1 MTINDLIP
9 IGKLG
14 KSLKDD
20 PGFLIFKPGRKF
32 MSFYLDSKDIFL
44 IFTDYRV
51 RFVTIDSIRED
62 KNIWIRL
69 KEKDVTAEIIEAR
82 SVTVALP
89 KDDIEQLHS
98 QFEDD
103 YIIGFQV
110 QFNDKIIG
118 SVIDVQDF
126 GAHDIIVV
134 KDTCEKEYMIPNVK
148 QYIIS
153 IDKKNQLICVQ
164 NVEDLLTL

>member
-14 KSLKDD
+14 RSLKDD
-20 PGFLIFKPGRKF
+20 PGFLVFKPGRKF
-32 MSFYLDSKDIFL
+32 MSYYFDSKDIFL
-44 IFTDYRV
+44 IFADYRV

-69 KEKDVTAEIIEAR
+69 MEKDVIAEIIEAR
-82 SVTVALP
+82 SVKVALP
-89 KDDIEQLHS
+89 K
-98 QFEDD
+98 DD

-110 QFNDKIIG
+110 QFNSRIIG
-118 SVIDVQDF
+118 SVIDVQYF

-134 KDTCEKEYMIPNVK
+134 KDADDLEYMIPEVE
-148 QYIIS
+148 QYIVS
-153 IDKKNQLICVQ
+153 IDKQSKLICVQ